1 MNRNE
6 LINKIN
12 DLFDE
17 NVNLR
22 IRNEYLELLQKD
34 NTVEEIKVDSK
45 PQLSR
50 LDKKMVEYGKSML
63 YEKVITH
70 RYVRVEKSN
79 NGDLAC
85 EKFESWVED
94 AISKYYIPDSFSKDD
109 IINIFSNELHEI
121 YSKKKAEAIQNF
133 EKEQAKNG

>member
-1 MNRNE
+1 MNFWRCIKVNRNE

-79 NGDLAC
+79 NG
-85 EKFESWVED
+85 EE
-94 AISKYYIPDSFSKDD
+94 
-109 IINIFSNELHEI
+109 
-121 YSKKKAEAIQNF
+121 
-133 EKEQAKNG
+133 

>member
-17 NVNLR
+17 VVNLK
-22 IRNEYLELLQKD
+22 IRNEYLEFLQKD
-34 NTVEEIKVDSK
+34 NTVKEIREK
-45 PQLSR
+45 PQLLE
-50 LDKKMVEYGKSML
+50 LDKKMSEYGKSVL

-70 RYVRVEKSN
+70 RYVRVEEGN

-85 EKFESWVED
+85 EKFESWVEN

-121 YSKKKAEAIQNF
+121 YSKKKAEAIQEF
-133 EKEQAKNG
+133 EKERAKNG